1 MSAPHA
7 DVCCDLSYAVRKIYQ
22 MLPPTVQ
29 TAHTVR
35 VGTHTGQTQDYRAAL
50 GDVLLSRIIS
60 TAAISGPNV
69 SC

>member
-1 MSAPHA
+1 
-7 DVCCDLSYAVRKIYQ
+7 